1 MPAGVLQHLIVFD
14 RDTSKIRHQLNV
26 PTMHLGPDQRA
37 VAGIDV
43 KATPRPTTGRHRRGE
58 QSRFGQA
65 ALNQTVERQQLLI
78 VAAKTHSRSRFKG
91 G

>member
-1 MPAGVLQHLIVFD
+1 MTAGILQHLIVFD
-14 RDTSKIRHQLNV
+14 RNPSKIRHQLNV
-26 PTMHLGPDQRA
+26 PTVHLGPDQRA

-43 KATPRPTTGRHRRGE
+43 KAAPRPTTGRHRRGK

-65 ALNQTVERQQLLI
+65 ALNQTIKRQQLLI
-78 VAAKTHSRSRFKG
+78 VAPKTHGRSRFKG

>member
-1 MPAGVLQHLIVFD
+1 MPAGILQHLIVFD
-14 RDTSKIRHQLNV
+14 RNTSKIRHQLNV
-26 PTMHLGPDQRA
+26 PTVHLGPDQRA
-37 VAGIDV
+37 VAGINV

-65 ALNQTVERQQLLI
+65 TLHQTVERQQLLI
-78 VAAKTHSRSRFKG
+78 VAAETNGRSGFKG